1 MQYQLDQVPETLAG
15 SAKQNHKSTPSTELN
30 STLSPKP
37 SPELSSELS
46 PEINALIQAKNRTS
60 LGQPVDSL
68 SRIGGSLAVHCL
80 ADLENRRIVE
90 AASMATLYKG
100 YESLLP
106 GRDIKQVGLVSST
119 ASGICGGV
127 HATASALCLEM
138 ALGLKPPAFGIVLRN
153 LLLSCQ
159 YLNDN
164 TMHLFVL
171 AGPDYSQATF
181 EHSNPE
187 IWHKAQQSACKQQTI
202 HGYHRIGDIMT
213 DLNKGVGKLYKEA
226 LKMVSL
232 ARKAYILL
240 GGKYPHSESII
251 PGGVSITVDAD
262 KLEAFKTTLDPF
274 AAYSQKTAAIWDEIF
289 DFLLTAN
296 PRYQELGRSPASMLD
311 FGQWDHPEHYD
322 ASYQHCDSWG
332 KKRWSTPAVVI
343 DGKLA
348 CDQLSLLNA
357 GMEES
362 LDYSYQTLADASPG
376 QLIQQDPLGNAIS
389 AHHPWNKRSE
399 KPRTMKP
406 GSLKPGS
413 IKPRSM
419 KPRPIKPNAYSW
431 GSSLTW
437 RGHGFEVGAYSRLY
451 LTALAQNL
459 PSSQYLAATGK
470 SLDFLLPMKNAL
482 DAKLIWQ
489 VPAIWNAFE
498 RNRARAY
505 ALAFNLSVTLEN
517 IDTAMKL
524 VQEGETQTH
533 VQLTSSKTGQQL
545 GVGLWGASR
554 GFLAHWA
561 VIKDQAIDNY
571 QISVPSRV
579 NAGTR
584 TSSNAPGPLEK
595 ALMNTPI
602 IESRFKNAADFSA
615 IDIQRTIQSFD
626 PCMSCSAHVLIKDTG
641 EVLDKEI
648 DTSFPI

>member
-1 MQYQLDQVPETLAG
+1 MKYHLDLQLETPT
-15 SAKQNHKSTPSTELN
+15 SNTQQNHNSPPNTEIN
-30 STLSPKP
+30 T
-37 SPELSSELS
+37 
-46 PEINALIQAKNRTS
+46 EINALIQAKNSAS
-60 LGQPVDSL
+60 LDQPVDSL
-68 SRIGGSLAVHCL
+68 NRIGGSLAVHCL

-90 AASMATLYKG
+90 VASMATLYKG

-164 TMHLFVL
+164 TLHLFVL

-181 EHSNPE
+181 AHSNPE
-187 IWHKAQQSACKQQTI
+187 IWYKAQQSACKQQAV
-202 HGYHRIGDIMT
+202 HGYQRIGNIMT
-213 DLNKGVGKLYKEA
+213 DLNKGEGKLYKEA

-251 PGGVSITVDAD
+251 PGGVSITVNAD
-262 KLEAFKTTLDPF
+262 KLKAFKSMLDPF
-274 AAYSQKTAAIWDEIF
+274 AAYSQKTAAIWDDIF
-289 DFLLTAN
+289 DFLLTAD
-296 PRYQELGRSPASMLD
+296 PRYQDLGRNPASMLD
-311 FGQWDHPEHYD
+311 FGQWDHPEYYD
-322 ASYQHCDSWG
+322 ASYLHCDSWG
-332 KKRWSTPAVVI
+332 KKRWSTPAAVI
-343 DGKLA
+343 DGKLV

-362 LDYSYQTLADASPG
+362 LDYSYQTRAELSPE

-389 AHHPWNKRSE
+389 IHHPWNKKSG
-399 KPRTMKP
+399 KPRAMAP
-406 GSLKPGS
+406 E
-413 IKPRSM
+413 SM
-419 KPRPIKPNAYSW
+419 KPNAYSW

-459 PSSQYLAATGK
+459 PSSQYLATTGK
-470 SLDFLLPMKNAL
+470 SLDFLLPMNDAL
-482 DAKLIWQ
+482 DAKLSWQ
-489 VPAIWNAFE
+489 VPTIWNAFE

-524 VQEGETQTH
+524 VQQGETQTH
-533 VQLTSSKTGQQL
+533 VPLNNFKTGQQL

-561 VIKDQAIDNY
+561 VIKEQAIDNY
-571 QISVPSRV
+571 QISIPSRI

-584 TSSNAPGPLEK
+584 TSSKELGPLEK
-595 ALMNTPI
+595 ALLNTPI
-602 IESRFKNAADFSA
+602 IESRFKCAADFSA

-626 PCMSCSAHVLIKDTG
+626 PCMSCSAHILINNTD
-641 EVLDKEI
+641 EVIDKKI
-648 DTSFPI
+648 DTNFPV